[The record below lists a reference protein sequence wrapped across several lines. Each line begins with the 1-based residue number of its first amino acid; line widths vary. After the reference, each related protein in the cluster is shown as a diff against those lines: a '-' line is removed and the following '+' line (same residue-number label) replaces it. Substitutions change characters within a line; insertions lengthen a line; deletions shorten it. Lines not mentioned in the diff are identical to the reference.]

1 MPLSRPETDAPGAP
15 DGRPAA
21 LARGA
26 AQAVHAALREAKRA
40 KAKKQATNMLL
51 ELLKEWPRARLKGA
65 AKRKPVKHKPVKR
78 GVTPRST
85 STSRPSPYPRDGGR
99 VCVGFLVRR
108 RYRSSIAGQRTP
120 RPLDECASNA
130 RSASRWRRCLGTA
143 PPHSIHFPVDE
154 RQHPKR
160 QQAFEKISSREFH
173 EGPEYFPRHKCK
185 LGSSD
190 ASSVFP
196 PGGLVAGGLRAR
208 GPADRHA
215 RDGVPGAE
223 EPCPMRLVHS
233 PRRAQPLQRAPWR
246 RGLRRGDGHRGRG
259 RHHHAVGR
267 PIHRKVHFVK
277 EKLDP
282 HSIGCS
288 AFRNADFQNGG
299 IEWRARTVVSR
310 RGAQAWAR
318 IDRPGCLVR
327 QPTAASQSSQG
338 CQCAPASPRHPPTA
352 SRRG

>member
-1 MPLSRPETDAPGAP
+1 MPGLTITVTRGACASRPSASTSTPTTTPRRFAAAWSPITPTSDRCTLYCAGMPLSRPETDAPGAP

-190 ASSVFP
+190 ASRRVFP
-196 PGGLVAGGLRAR
+196 PGASSR
-208 GPADRHA
+208 G
-215 RDGVPGAE
+215 
-223 EPCPMRLVHS
+223 
-233 PRRAQPLQRAPWR
+233 PRRAQHLQ
-246 RGLRRGDGHRGRG
+246 
-259 RHHHAVGR
+259 
-267 PIHRKVHFVK
+267 
-277 EKLDP
+277 
-282 HSIGCS
+282 
-288 AFRNADFQNGG
+288 
-299 IEWRARTVVSR
+299 
-310 RGAQAWAR
+310 
-318 IDRPGCLVR
+318 
-327 QPTAASQSSQG
+327 
-338 CQCAPASPRHPPTA
+338 
-352 SRRG
+352 